1 MRGQTCFALFE
12 DNRTI
17 LDFFIV
23 TQRDGRIE
31 GYAPVARSLFPR
43 ARQCNCSRRSHVG
56 IVACRG
62 YVGSQLRS
70 APPCSYSFCT
80 GRGCRFVNVFSY
92 NGFLLPHVRR
102 RRDFLSRFQ
111 PYTSFDRNQPSAFF
125 FASPLK
131 PGTVFDATLLLFYFV
146 PRSLDFPSTSND
158 SAFEILVF
166 FWGAG
171 KGLALSL
178 HSPPPFSFGSHFS
191 CLLCFPFSK
200 FFPSLV
206 FTLFLAC
213 LLIPSHL
220 NFFSPLWLAFFCTPL
235 SAKFN
240 RTSLRDVK
248 ALHPSCMLQEVQ
260 DSIFLF
266 YCDYV
271 WYLNKK
277 YHCFFNHISSISI

>member
-17 LDFFIV
+17 LVFFIV

-31 GYAPVARSLFPR
+31 SYAPVARSLFPR

-102 RRDFLSRFQ
+102 RHDFLSRFQ

-131 PGTVFDATLLLFYFV
+131 PGTVFDATLLLLRLAV
-146 PRSLDFPSTSND
+146 PGFSFHQQRFSFRNSGVFWEGRERARVEPLFSSCFFLWVTLLLFALLSILEIFSLLGFHAFPWLFAYS
-158 SAFEILVF
+158 ILPKF
-166 FWGAG
+166 
-171 KGLALSL
+171 LLSSLTRIFL
-178 HSPPPFSFGSHFS
+178 HPPFRQ
-191 CLLCFPFSK
+191 
-200 FFPSLV
+200 
-206 FTLFLAC
+206 
-213 LLIPSHL
+213 I
-220 NFFSPLWLAFFCTPL
+220 
-235 SAKFN
+235 
-240 RTSLRDVK
+240 
-248 ALHPSCMLQEVQ
+248 
-260 DSIFLF
+260 
-266 YCDYV
+266 
-271 WYLNKK
+271 
-277 YHCFFNHISSISI
+277 